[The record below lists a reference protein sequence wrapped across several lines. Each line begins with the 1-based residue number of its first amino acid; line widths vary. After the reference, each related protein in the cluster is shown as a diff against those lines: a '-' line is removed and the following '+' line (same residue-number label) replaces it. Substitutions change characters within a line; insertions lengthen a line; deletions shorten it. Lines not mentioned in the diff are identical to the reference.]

1 MGVRQTET
9 AKPRRGTRAET
20 FAAFRKAIFH
30 TEEAETVPS
39 TMIRDMTKGAVVPQL
54 LRFAFPLFVSN
65 ALQAVYNLVDMIIV
79 GNCIG
84 KAGMSAVSIGGDI
97 LHLLTFVAMGFS
109 SAGQV
114 LIARSVGTGRHDEI
128 KKTIGTMFTFLLGA
142 SLAISLGCYL
152 LRASVLRWLNT
163 PAAAA
168 DFAMDY
174 MVTCVCGL
182 PFIYGYNIVSAILR
196 GMGDSRRPFLF
207 IAAAAV
213 LNTALDILFV
223 KYLGMEVFGA
233 ALATVIGQ
241 GVSFLLA
248 LAYLHRR
255 RESFGFDFRPESFR
269 IDPPAF
275 RRLLSLGIPM
285 AIQSAAISFSKIV
298 LMAWVNLFDVTY
310 SALAGIFNKT
320 NTVCGVISQAFTTA
334 GSTMAGQNLGA
345 GKHERV
351 QRILLTI
358 LVIGLGFALLGTGVM
373 LLCPAAVYA
382 VFTPDADVLRAAGV
396 LTLPIILNFY
406 GAATRSASF
415 SLINGS
421 GRAGLNLAIAI
432 IDGVI
437 SRIGLAALLGFACG
451 LECFGFWMGD
461 SLAGFMPLII
471 GGTFYLSGKWREPG
485 ARLHVR
491 EEKTTD

>member
-1 MGVRQTET
+1 MQKTSS
-9 AKPRRGTRAET
+9 
-20 FAAFRKAIFH
+20 
-30 TEEAETVPS
+30 PS
-39 TMIRDMTKGAVVPQL
+39 MIRDLTKGPVVAQL

-65 ALQAVYNLVDMIIV
+65 ALQAVYNLVDMVIV
-79 GNCIG
+79 GNYIG
-84 KAGMSAVSIGGDI
+84 AAGMSAVSIGGDI

-128 KKTIGTMFTFLLGA
+128 KKTIGTMFSFLLGV
-142 SLAISLGCYL
+142 SLAISAACYL
-152 LRASVLRWLNT
+152 LRFSVLRWLNT
-163 PAAAA
+163 PAAAEA
-168 DFAMDY
+168 FAMDY

-207 IAAAAV
+207 IAAAAI
-213 LNTALDILFV
+213 LNTVLDILFV

-241 GVSFLLA
+241 GVSFLSA
-248 LAYLHRR
+248 LVYLYRR

-285 AIQSAAISFSKIV
+285 AIQSAAVSFSKIV

-310 SALAGIFNKT
+310 SALAGIFNKV

-334 GSTMAGQNLGA
+334 GSTMAGQNLSA
-345 GKHERV
+345 GKHDRV
-351 QRILLTI
+351 NRILLTI
-358 LVIGLGFALLGTGVM
+358 LSIGLGLAALATAVM
-373 LLCPAAVYA
+373 LLRGEAIYA
-382 VFTPDADVLRAAGV
+382 VFTTDADVLRAAGV

-406 GAATRSASF
+406 GSATRSAAF

-421 GRAGLNLAIAI
+421 GRSRLNLAIAI
-432 IDGVI
+432 IDGVV
-437 SRIGLAALLGFACG
+437 SRMGLAALLGFAFR
-451 LECFGFWMGD
+451 LDCFGFWMGD

-471 GGTFYLSGKWREPG
+471 GSIFYLSGKWKESG
-485 ARLHVR
+485 ETAR
-491 EEKTTD
+491 